1 MIGLVFDKKTTI
13 KLIIFHLFG
22 TLPCIK
28 KTSNKQMDNKM
39 NYCSGCYKGP
49 FWWLF
54 LLRSVWIPKSIISQ
68 LNQLELSFRRRKNN
82 SCFCTDDMRD
92 NLTGMIYPSM
102 KPTRNIS
109 SIYTLCSN
117 FNKFP
122 YKSPVF
128 QRKKTSQELRMLSR
142 SLSDC
147 NLLTVKV
154 MIQVLQFVCYSKL
167 WH

>member
-1 MIGLVFDKKTTI
+1 MCRLLQGTILVTI
-13 KLIIFHLFG
+13 LAQVCLDPKISY
-22 TLPCIK
+22 K
-28 KTSNKQMDNKM
+28 SNK
-39 NYCSGCYKGP
+39 
-49 FWWLF
+49 
-54 LLRSVWIPKSIISQ
+54 SIRAP
-68 LNQLELSFRRRKNN
+68 SFRRRKNN

-92 NLTGMIYPSM
+92 NLTGMINPSM
-102 KPTRNIS
+102 KATTNIS

-167 WH
+167 CH